1 MNADDGDERLDARE
15 TIDGL
20 TCGVYNKAMFAW
32 SHLGGDLPVIVSAML
47 FANYITNNSDVED
60 TSRRITG
67 VINEFSLSA
76 RQDVVAQAYLHFFLA
91 LDVNRPSFDMGRTR
105 QWALTQDEMVAA
117 MRAIFANS
125 AEGLR
130 YVPPLLP
137 GRVAGRTRN
146 YTGPTVFVQ
155 RSFAGRVYPVYYESA
170 VLLCEAIPGG
180 GLVGYVSDIRIC
192 VDTRT
197 GRCVVERCGGRMPH
211 HTAAAGGVMV
221 YSMVSMNGPPANV
234 ALPRLWDLPNIYR
247 AV

>member
-20 TCGVYNKAMFAW
+20 TRGVYNKAMFAW

-137 GRVAGRTRN
+137 GASPEGRGTTQGRRSSCSAASRAGCTPCTTRARSSCARPYPEAASSGTSRTSGYALTRA
-146 YTGPTVFVQ
+146 
-155 RSFAGRVYPVYYESA
+155 R
-170 VLLCEAIPGG
+170 GG
-180 GLVGYVSDIRIC
+180 
-192 VDTRT
+192 
-197 GRCVVERCGGRMPH
+197 
-211 HTAAAGGVMV
+211 A
-221 YSMVSMNGPPANV
+221 
-234 ALPRLWDLPNIYR
+234 
-247 AV
+247 